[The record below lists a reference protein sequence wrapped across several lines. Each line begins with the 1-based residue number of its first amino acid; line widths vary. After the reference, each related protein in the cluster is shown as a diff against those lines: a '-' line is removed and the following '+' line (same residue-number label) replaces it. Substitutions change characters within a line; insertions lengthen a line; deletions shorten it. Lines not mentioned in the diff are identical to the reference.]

1 MLEEEADMD
10 DATETAEAPVAVSK
24 PLWRRVIDF
33 PIVSLIIAIVAIVA
47 AAAAVGPVLKWLP
60 VERLPKWVDTP
71 LISLSI
77 VAVCVAVYKLL
88 IVRLGENP
96 RDDLPFDRRSFDSL
110 RGAVVALVLMSAIV
124 GIAALAGAYGVA
136 GWGGSTSLPMLLFA
150 AGLQAGI
157 TEEILARG
165 VLFHFLEQFGGSWF
179 ALAFSSAA
187 FGLLHLGNANAT
199 LFSALAIAVEAGI
212 LLGGAYM
219 LTRNLWLAI
228 GLHFGWNFTQGYIWD
243 VPVSGFQ
250 VDGLLNAHNAGP
262 ELLSG
267 GPFGL
272 EASVIALAL
281 ATPLGLWF
289 VYRAAQKGNLVRPWW
304 VRRRL
309 ARETVA

>member
-1 MLEEEADMD
+1 MTEDNQQTPEEVPARK
-10 DATETAEAPVAVSK
+10 T
-24 PLWRRVIDF
+24 LWRRVIDF
-33 PIVSLIIAIVAIVA
+33 PIAALIIAIA
-47 AAAAVGPVLKWLP
+47 ALSAALAAVFPVLRWLP
-60 VERLPKWVDTP
+60 VERLPKWVDAP
-71 LISLSI
+71 LVALSI
-77 VAVCVAVYKLL
+77 SAVSAAVYKLL
-88 IVRLGENP
+88 VARLGEHP
-96 RDDLPFDRRSFDSL
+96 RDDLPFDRRWLDSI
-110 RGAVVALVLMSAIV
+110 RGAVLALVLMSAMV
-124 GIAALAGAYGVA
+124 AVAALAGAYKVS
-136 GWGGSTSLPMLLFA
+136 GWGGSTSLSMLLFT
-150 AGLQAGI
+150 AGLQAAI
-157 TEEILARG
+157 SEEILARG

-179 ALAFSSAA
+179 ALAASSAI

-250 VDGLLNAHNAGP
+250 VDGLVDAHSAGP

-267 GPFGL
+267 GMFGL
-272 EASVIALAL
+272 EASVIALAI
-281 ATPLGLWF
+281 ATPLGAWF

-309 ARETVA
+309 AREAVATA